1 MGTMESEKRIQS
13 IVKTL
18 GSGPDKI
25 PLRRALRMC
34 LPDLEALRALGLTW
48 GVIAMRMTK
57 AGARHRRGQAI
68 SEHQLRTEYG
78 RLTMERNEHALPAS
92 NARKFQPLVQQN
104 SGGSTCVQSLH
115 RRESTTTSESS
126 RLAEI
131 LKTRVHRVD
140 FDD

>member
-1 MGTMESEKRIQS
+1 MESEKRIQS

-18 GSGPDKI
+18 GAGLERI

-34 LPDLEALRALGLTW
+34 LSDLDALRAQGLTW

-57 AGARHRRGQAI
+57 AGARHRQGQAI

-78 RLTMERNEHALPAS
+78 RLTMERNQSVVPAS
-92 NARKFQPLVQQN
+92 DVKK
-104 SGGSTCVQSLH
+104 VQSLRH
-115 RRESTTTSESS
+115 ESPDAGTPLEPRPVMRNVTTPGAS
-126 RLAEI
+126 RLTDI
-131 LKTRVHRVD
+131 LKTRVQRVD